1 VNRACSGHLPNRS
14 MTGGQREPVC
24 CLCHPSEPAMER
36 VMRSV
41 AFALMVLGTAAG
53 LWEHWLA

>member
-1 VNRACSGHLPNRS
+1 

-24 CLCHPSEPAMER
+24 CLCHPPEPVMER
-36 VMRSV
+36 VVRWV

-53 LWEHWLA
+53 LWEHWPA